1 MLSYIGFFS
10 WDDSIKLTEIPLTL
24 FHHVSYIP
32 SSLFI
37 YQKLRIIGKGK
48 SLMYKAR
55 GWKEMIEDA

>member
-1 MLSYIGFFS
+1 MFPYIGLFS
-10 WDDSIKLTEIPLTL
+10 RDDSIKLIEIPLTL

-48 SLMYKAR
+48 SLMYKTR

>member
-10 WDDSIKLTEIPLTL
+10 WADNIKLIEIPLTL

-37 YQKLRIIGKGK
+37 YQKLRIIGKG
-48 SLMYKAR
+48 
-55 GWKEMIEDA
+55 